1 MNGVRLSTTPVPCAF
16 SARDTFVSEPAA
28 VIAGLPVVA
37 KAQTGIRE
45 FVAHEQEGL
54 LAANDAEMAR
64 ELTRI
69 VNDRT
74 LRERIAKHNRTTPSP
89 VDWTDVVERNVEAY
103 RLAISLQL

>member
-1 MNGVRLSTTPVPCAF
+1 VFVAPANLESFGIAALE
-16 SARDTFVSEPAA
+16 ARC
-28 VIAGLPVVA
+28 AGLPVVA

-54 LAANDAEMAR
+54 LAANDADMAR

-69 VNDRT
+69 VNDRM
-74 LRERIAKHNRTTPSP
+74 LRERIAQHNRTTPSP
-89 VDWTDVVERNVEAY
+89 VDWTDVVERNVDAY